1 MDAAFVALGFA
12 TDAARELETPA
23 LVRRIAAVSEAIAR
37 APDVCAKTMRIPI
50 HIYDFRKCYYLITRF
65 LCNPSIPQI
74 LLDND

>member
-1 MDAAFVALGFA
+1 MDAALVALGFA